1 MFTKIKEF
9 FTGKKRESK
18 FEHPL
23 DAVTTPNP
31 APAAPVAVTPAPV
44 QEAKPEEIKDQ
55 WPFPTAAKV
64 EEPVAVAVVEEP
76 AAPAVVT
83 VSEGSTV
90 TEVTKP
96 AKKAGAKKP
105 GPKKKKLATKK

>member
-1 MFTKIKEF
+1 MFHIIKQF

-31 APAAPVAVTPAPV
+31 TPVAVTPAPV

-96 AKKAGAKKP
+96 TKKAGAKKP
-105 GPKKKKLATKK
+105 GPKKKKPATKK

>member
-31 APAAPVAVTPAPV
+31 APVATPAPV
-44 QEAKPEEIKDQ
+44 QEVKSDGN

-64 EEPVAVAVVEEP
+64 EEPVAVAVVEET

-105 GPKKKKLATKK
+105 GPKKKKPATKK